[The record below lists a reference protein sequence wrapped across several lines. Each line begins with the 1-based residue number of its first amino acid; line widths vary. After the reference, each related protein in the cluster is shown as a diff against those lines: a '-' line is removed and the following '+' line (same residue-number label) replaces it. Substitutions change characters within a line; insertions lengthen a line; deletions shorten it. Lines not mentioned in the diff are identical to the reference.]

1 MELCLRPGGWLSAL
15 ARLFAAED
23 PAPQSRAQAQPEV
36 NARAEKLL
44 DAYGDL
50 LLRYAYSYLHNMAD
64 AEEVLQDTLVQ
75 FLKNA
80 PVFLNKAHEKA
91 WLLRVAAN
99 LSKNRLSYNKLR
111 QTDELNEELTAEG
124 RLFFK
129 MPSPTRGRWH
139 GKAVTDEVEALAA
152 TRRCPPHQSASG

>member
-23 PAPQSRAQAQPEV
+23 PAPQSRAQARPEV

-99 LSKNRLSYNKLR
+99 LSKNRLSYNLCAEPERSDDPLR
-111 QTDELNEELTAEG
+111 PVPGTGAAEADPEG
-124 RLFFK
+124 GVRL
-129 MPSPTRGRWH
+129 
-139 GKAVTDEVEALAA
+139 
-152 TRRCPPHQSASG
+152 